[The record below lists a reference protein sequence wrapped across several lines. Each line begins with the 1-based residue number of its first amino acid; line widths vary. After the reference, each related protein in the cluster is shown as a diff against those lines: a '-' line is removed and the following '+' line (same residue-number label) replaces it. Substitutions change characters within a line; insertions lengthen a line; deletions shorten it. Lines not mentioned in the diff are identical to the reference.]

1 LSLHIFGF
9 IEMLF
14 IVTAENR
21 SLFAAELI
29 EMHRQRKRVFVDGL
43 GWNVPVVGDMEV
55 DQYDRCD
62 TLYLIA
68 KSAPQGSVTASV
80 RLLPTLGPHL
90 MSDLFR
96 NACGGDPPRG
106 PAIWEVSRFCTAPD
120 ISSRRTRVGLLWE
133 VICGITET
141 ALLFG
146 IERVTFQSNAALL
159 PLVLDCG
166 WSAEP
171 LGPSLPDGDDQITA
185 VTASMTPDGLRN
197 VRQRF
202 GVPRPVTRFI
212 TSHCSTAIA
221 QGGASGR
228 DREPITTGV
237 ADTRFALGFA

>member
-1 LSLHIFGF
+1 
-9 IEMLF
+9 MLF

-21 SLFAAELI
+21 SLFADEIA

-43 GWNVPVVGDMEV
+43 GWKIPVVNDMEI
-55 DQYDRCD
+55 DPYDRSD

-68 KSAPQGSVTASV
+68 KSEPQGPVTASV

-96 NACGGDPPRG
+96 TACGGNPPCG
-106 PAIWEVSRFCTAPD
+106 PAIWEVSRFCTAPA

-166 WSAEP
+166 WCAEP

-185 VTASMTPDGLRN
+185 VTASMTPAGLQN

-212 TSHCSTAIA
+212 TSNHPTAIA

-228 DREPITTGV
+228 DRQHIATGV
-237 ADTRFALGFA
+237 ADARFAQGFA

>member
-1 LSLHIFGF
+1 
-9 IEMLF
+9 MLF

-21 SLFAAELI
+21 SLFADELA

-43 GWNVPVVGDMEV
+43 GWKVPVVDDREI
-55 DQYDRCD
+55 DPYDRDD
-62 TLYLIA
+62 TIYLIA
-68 KSAPQGSVTASV
+68 KSEPQGPVMASV

-96 NACGGDPPRG
+96 SACGGEPPRG
-106 PAIWEVSRFCTAPD
+106 PTIWEVSRFCTAPG
-120 ISSRRTRVGLLWE
+120 IASRRRRVGLLWE

-146 IERVTFQSNAALL
+146 IERVTFQSNGALL

-166 WSAEP
+166 WRAEP

-185 VTASMTPDGLRN
+185 VAASITPDGLQN

-202 GVPRPVTRFI
+202 GVPRPVTRFV
-212 TSHCSTAIA
+212 TSIFSPAIE
-221 QGGASGR
+221 QGGGSVGYAHS
-228 DREPITTGV
+228 
-237 ADTRFALGFA
+237 FA

>member
-1 LSLHIFGF
+1 
-9 IEMLF
+9 MLF

-21 SLFAAELI
+21 SLFADELA

-43 GWNVPVVGDMEV
+43 GWKIPVVNDMEI
-55 DQYDRCD
+55 DSYDRGD
-62 TLYLIA
+62 TVYLIA
-68 KSAPQGSVTASV
+68 KTEPQGPVTASV

-96 NACGGDPPRG
+96 SACGGNPPRG
-106 PAIWEVSRFCTAPD
+106 PSIWEVSRFCTAPGVF
-120 ISSRRTRVGLLWE
+120 SRRRRVGLLWE

-146 IERVTFQSNAALL
+146 IEHVTFQSNAALL

-166 WSAEP
+166 WCAEP

-185 VTASMTPDGLRN
+185 VTASMTPAGLRN

-212 TSHCSTAIA
+212 TANCSSAIA

-228 DREPITTGV
+228 DRQHITAGV
-237 ADTRFALGFA
+237 ADARLARGVA

>member
-1 LSLHIFGF
+1 
-9 IEMLF
+9 MLF

-21 SLFAAELI
+21 SLFADELA
-29 EMHRQRKRVFVDGL
+29 EMHRQRKCVFVDGL
-43 GWNVPVVGDMEV
+43 GWKVPVVNDMEI
-55 DQYDRCD
+55 DCYDRSD

-68 KSAPQGSVTASV
+68 KAEVHGPVTASV

-96 NACGGDPPRG
+96 NACGGKPPCG
-106 PAIWEVSRFCTAPD
+106 PTIWEVSRFCTAPG
-120 ISSRRTRVGLLWE
+120 IPSRRARIGLLWE

-146 IERVTFQSNAALL
+146 IEHVTFQSNAALL

-166 WSAEP
+166 WCAEP

-185 VTASMTPDGLRN
+185 VTASMTPAGLRN

-212 TSHCSTAIA
+212 TPNCSSAIA

-228 DREPITTGV
+228 NRQHITPSVADARLAQGV
-237 ADTRFALGFA
+237 A

>member
-1 LSLHIFGF
+1 
-9 IEMLF
+9 MLF

-21 SLFAAELI
+21 SLFADEI
-29 EMHRQRKRVFVDGL
+29 VEMHRQRKRVFVDGL
-43 GWNVPVVGDMEV
+43 GWNIPVVNDMEI
-55 DQYDRCD
+55 DPYDRGD
-62 TLYLIA
+62 TVYLLA
-68 KSAPQGSVTASV
+68 KSDPQSCVTASV

-96 NACGGDPPRG
+96 NACGGNPPRG
-106 PAIWEVSRFCTAPD
+106 PAIWEVSRFCTAPE
-120 ISSRRTRVGLLWE
+120 ISSRRVRVGLLWE

-146 IERVTFQSNAALL
+146 IERITFQSNAALL

-212 TSHCSTAIA
+212 TSNCSPVIA
-221 QGGASGR
+221 RGDVSGR
-228 DREPITTGV
+228 DQQRTTTG
-237 ADTRFALGFA
+237 AAETRFAYGFA